1 MPRFYFHIRCWDQS
15 LSRDELGLD
24 FPDLESTCAEVFC
37 AAMGLRNEFAVRGQ
51 DPRDFSLEIVN
62 ASGEPVLSVLF
73 SEILSGAAWRRSVLY
88 AEAVGRA

>member
-24 FPDLESTCAEVFC
+24 FPDLESTCVEVFC
-37 AAMGLRNEFAVRGQ
+37 AAIGLRNEFAVRGQ

>member
-1 MPRFYFHIRCWDQS
+1 MPQFYFHIRCRDQS

-24 FPDLESTCAEVFC
+24 FPDVESTCAEVFC

>member
-1 MPRFYFHIRCWDQS
+1 
-15 LSRDELGLD
+15 
-24 FPDLESTCAEVFC
+24 
-37 AAMGLRNEFAVRGQ
+37 
-51 DPRDFSLEIVN
+51 LEIVN

>member
-1 MPRFYFHIRCWDQS
+1 MPQFYFHIRCWDQS

-62 ASGEPVLSVLF
+62 ASGEPVISVVF
-73 SEILSGAAWRRSVLY
+73 SEILTGEAWRRSVLY